1 MPKCLKSLADIQL
14 NEEQE
19 QELAAYAKAIGHPVR
34 VRLLRILASGEC
46 LGGDLVGQIGLAQS
60 TVSEHLRILREAGL
74 VEAKVQHPRTCFY
87 MRPLALER
95 IRQLLADLS
104 SS

>member
-14 NEEQE
+14 NEAQE
-19 QELAAYAKAIGHPVR
+19 NELAAYAKAIGHPVR

-74 VEAKVQHPRTCFY
+74 VEAEVQHPKTCFY
-87 MRPLALER
+87 LRSPALER